1 MNVKPVRCIILL
13 MALLAA
19 CNDDSVGVD
28 DTRFRRYTLR
38 SINGRPVPT
47 IFQENANSRLEFLS
61 GALRLN
67 ADGTFTDSTELRV
80 TPMFRGQPLPGGE
93 VQHYYDV
100 AWGLHRI
107 SHDTVYLSSL
117 RGEEYHM
124 VFQAAGSL
132 TQQLGGG
139 LLNYR

>member
-1 MNVKPVRCIILL
+1 MKCILKLVLPLL
-13 MALLAA
+13 IVTA
-19 CNDDSVGVD
+19 CNDDAVGVN

-38 SINGRPVPT
+38 SIDGRAVPT

-80 TPMFRGQPLPGGE
+80 TPMFRGQPLHGGE

-117 RGEEYHM
+117 RGEAYYL

-132 TQQLGGG
+132 TQRLGGG